1 MGNTGSA
8 GGMEDANKF
17 GKSPANQRRDQQRM
31 ARFMQKKMEIPGIG
45 AR

>member
-1 MGNTGSA
+1 MGSTGSA
-8 GGMEDANKF
+8 AGMDDASKF

-31 ARFMQKKMEIPGIG
+31 QRFVQKKMEIPGIP